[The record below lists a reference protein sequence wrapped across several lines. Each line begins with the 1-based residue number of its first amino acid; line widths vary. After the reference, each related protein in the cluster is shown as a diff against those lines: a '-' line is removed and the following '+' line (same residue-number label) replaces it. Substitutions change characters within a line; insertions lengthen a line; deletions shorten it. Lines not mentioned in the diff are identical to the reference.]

1 MRFVFLGGLG
11 LVSKI
16 IFLEGGI
23 QKIYFKTFFNLVVE
37 KGSKNRGIQI
47 CINQI
52 YIFLLKELD

>member
-23 QKIYFKTFFNLVVE
+23 QKIYFKTFFNLGVE

-52 YIFLLKELD
+52 YIF